1 MGTKFPTLAA
11 VTMVCGFLSAS
22 CSLVTDFDRS
32 RILAADAGSDATIPD
47 PDGSTGKPDADAGEG
62 GMMSCNPA
70 DVVPVVDTCP
80 EGESCPARCDDG
92 VACTLDAVSTAEAQC
107 SEVCNHTEIS
117 ACVNGDGCCPAGCD
131 AASDADCTS
140 SCGNG
145 VTEVGETCDP
155 TTFCPTECNDGT
167 ACTTDTKV
175 GSIANCNVA
184 CSFADITSCMPGDS
198 CCPAGCNSNN
208 DSDCSVTCNNGVVEA
223 GETCD
228 PRTMCP
234 ASCDDGNAC
243 TIDGLTGSAA
253 NCNVACSHQT
263 ISQCKSGDGCCPSG
277 CNAVSDKD
285 CSASCGNSVVE
296 PGEACDPAASCPT
309 PASCNDGTACTI
321 DNLIG
326 SAMNCTATCSH
337 QSITQCVTG
346 DGCCAPGCNAVSDK
360 DCSASCG
367 NSVVEPGETC
377 DPAGSC
383 PRSCDDGSS
392 CTIDSLTGSAAN
404 CTAACGHQ
412 AITQCRS
419 GDGCCPSGCNAVSD
433 NDCSASCGNSV
444 VEPGETCD
452 PVSSCPTLA
461 RCNDGT
467 ACTIDNLVGSRAN
480 CTATCS
486 HQAIT
491 QCVTGDG
498 CCAPGCNA
506 VSDKDCS
513 ASCGNSVVEP
523 GETCDPPGSCPR
535 TCDDGSSC
543 TIDALTGS
551 AANCTAACS
560 HQAITQCRSGDGCC
574 APGCNAVS
582 DNDCSASCGN
592 SVVEPGETCDPVST
606 CPTAA
611 SCSDGNA
618 CTIDNL
624 SGSRA
629 SCTATCT
636 HQSITQC
643 VSGDSC
649 CAPGCNANTDSECSA
664 SCGNRIVEPG
674 ETCDPQTTCPSTCS
688 DGNACTID
696 VSTGSTANCNLSC
709 SHQTITQCVGGDL
722 CCAAGCNANTDGDCT
737 ATCGN
742 GVVERGETC
751 DPATSCPAA
760 SCDDAVACTADTSAG
775 SAANCNLTCTHSPI
789 TQCQAGDGCCA
800 PGCNANSASPSYDP
814 NCTAT
819 CGNNVVEPGET
830 CDPVASC
837 PVTCDDN
844 NACTVDTSS
853 GQASTCNRACSH
865 NPITTAVNGDRCC
878 PPGNTNATDSDCPV
892 MDAGI
897 PTDAGT
903 LDAATDA
910 GP

>member
-1 MGTKFPTLAA
+1 MA
-11 VTMVCGFLSAS
+11 CSFLSAS
-22 CSLVTDFDRS
+22 CSFVTDFDRS
-32 RILAADAGSDATIPD
+32 RILAADAGSDATVPD
-47 PDGSTGKPDADAGEG
+47 TDGGEG
-62 GMMSCNPA
+62 GTLRPDTGVGDGGGSCNPA

-80 EGESCPARCDDG
+80 EGEACPARCDDG

-107 SEVCNHTEIS
+107 SEVCSHSEIS

-131 AASDADCTS
+131 AATDADCTS

-167 ACTTDTKV
+167 ACTIDTKV

-184 CSFADITSCMPGDS
+184 CSFAEITNCMPGDS
-198 CCPAGCNSNN
+198 CCPAGCNSTS

-228 PRTMCP
+228 PRAMCP
-234 ASCDDGNAC
+234 ATCDDGNAC

-263 ISQCKSGDGCCPSG
+263 ISQCR
-277 CNAVSDKD
+277 N
-285 CSASCGNSVVE
+285 
-296 PGEACDPAASCPT
+296 
-309 PASCNDGTACTI
+309 
-321 DNLIG
+321 
-326 SAMNCTATCSH
+326 
-337 QSITQCVTG
+337 
-346 DGCCAPGCNAVSDK
+346 
-360 DCSASCG
+360 
-367 NSVVEPGETC
+367 
-377 DPAGSC
+377 
-383 PRSCDDGSS
+383 
-392 CTIDSLTGSAAN
+392 
-404 CTAACGHQ
+404 
-412 AITQCRS
+412 

-452 PVSSCPTLA
+452 PAASCPTPTS
-461 RCNDGT
+461 CNDGT
-467 ACTIDNLVGSRAN
+467 ACTIDTLVGSAMN
-480 CTATCS
+480 CTATCG
-486 HQAIT
+486 HQSIT
-491 QCVTGDG
+491 QCVSGDG

-506 VSDKDCS
+506 RTDTDCS

-535 TCDDGSSC
+535 SCSDGSSC
-543 TIDALTGS
+543 TIDTLTGS
-551 AANCTAACS
+551 AANCTAACGY
-560 HQAITQCRSGDGCC
+560 QAITQCRSGDGCC
-574 APGCNAVS
+574 APGCNANS
-582 DNDCSASCGN
+582 DRDCSSTCGN
-592 SVVEPGETCDPVST
+592 SVVEPGETCDPASS

-611 SCSDGNA
+611 ACSDGNA
-618 CTIDNL
+618 CTIDSL
-624 SGSRA
+624 AGSRA

-643 VSGDSC
+643 RNNDGC
-649 CAPGCNANTDSECSA
+649 CAPGCNANSDNDCSA

-696 VSTGSTANCNLSC
+696 RSTGSTANCNLSC
-709 SHQTITQCVGGDL
+709 SHQTITECANNDG
-722 CCAAGCNANTDGDCT
+722 CCAAGCNANTDSDCT

-751 DPATSCPAA
+751 DPVSSCPAA
-760 SCDDAVACTADTSAG
+760 SCNDNVACTADTSAG
-775 SAANCNLTCTHSPI
+775 SAANCNLTCTHSAI

-819 CGNNVVEPGET
+819 CGNSVVEPGET
-830 CDPVASC
+830 CDPAASC
-837 PVTCDDN
+837 PASCDDN
-844 NACTVDTSS
+844 NPCTTDTAS
-853 GQASTCNRACSH
+853 GLASMCTRACSH
-865 NPITTAVNGDRCC
+865 NPVTMPINGDMCC
-878 PPGNTNATDSDCPV
+878 PPGNTNATDSDCPIV
-892 MDAGI
+892 DAGVMMDSGVTMDAGI
-897 PTDAGT
+897 PMDAGT
-903 LDAATDA
+903 MVDA